1 MGWLVR
7 ELDVS
12 GMPDERAV
20 VTVLGADR
28 VGIVAAIA
36 RVLAENNVNILDL
49 TSSKV
54 RDLFVMIMLVDISNS
69 RVSLE
74 KLKELL
80 GAEAAKIGVQVTVQH
95 ENIFRYMHR
104 V

>member
-1 MGWLVR
+1 
-7 ELDVS
+7 
-12 GMPDERAV
+12 MPDERAV

-28 VGIVAAIA
+28 VGIVAAIS

-54 RDLFVMIMLVDISNS
+54 RDLFVMIMLVDVSNS

>member
-1 MGWLVR
+1 MA
-7 ELDVS
+7 
-12 GMPDERAV
+12 DERVV

-28 VGIVAAIA
+28 VGIVAGIS

-49 TSSKV
+49 TSSKI
-54 RDLFVMIMLVDISNS
+54 RDLFVMIMLVDISGS

-74 KLKELL
+74 RLKEALNK
-80 GAEAAKIGVQVTVQH
+80 EASRIGVQVSVQH
-95 ENIFRYMHR
+95 EELFRYMHR

>member
-1 MGWLVR
+1 
-7 ELDVS
+7 
-12 GMPDERAV
+12 MPDERAV
-20 VTVLGADR
+20 VTVLGADK
-28 VGIVAAIA
+28 VGIVAAISK
-36 RVLAENNVNILDL
+36 VLAENNVNILDL

-54 RDLFVMIMLVDISNS
+54 RDLFVMIMLIDISNS

>member
-1 MGWLVR
+1 M
-7 ELDVS
+7 S
-12 GMPDERAV
+12 DERAV

-28 VGIVAAIA
+28 VGIVAAIS

-80 GAEAAKIGVQVTVQH
+80 GAEAAKIGVQVTIQH

>member
-1 MGWLVR
+1 
-7 ELDVS
+7 
-12 GMPDERAV
+12 
-20 VTVLGADR
+20 
-28 VGIVAAIA
+28 
-36 RVLAENNVNILDL
+36 
-49 TSSKV
+49 
-54 RDLFVMIMLVDISNS
+54 MIMLVDVSNS

>member
-1 MGWLVR
+1 M
-7 ELDVS
+7 S
-12 GMPDERAV
+12 DERAV

-28 VGIVAAIA
+28 VGIVAAIS

-54 RDLFVMIMLVDISNS
+54 RDLFVMIMLVYISNS

-80 GAEAAKIGVQVTVQH
+80 GAEAAKIGVQVTIQH

>member
-1 MGWLVR
+1 
-7 ELDVS
+7 
-12 GMPDERAV
+12 MPDERAV

>member
-1 MGWLVR
+1 
-7 ELDVS
+7 
-12 GMPDERAV
+12 MPDERAV

-69 RVSLE
+69 KVSLE

>member
-1 MGWLVR
+1 
-7 ELDVS
+7 
-12 GMPDERAV
+12 MPDERVV

-28 VGIVAAIA
+28 VGIVAGISG
-36 RVLAENNVNILDL
+36 VLADNNVNILDL

-54 RDLFVMIMLVDISNS
+54 RDLFVMIMLVDISKS

-80 GAEAAKIGVQVTVQH
+80 EAEAAKIGVQVTVQH

>member
-1 MGWLVR
+1 
-7 ELDVS
+7 
-12 GMPDERAV
+12 MPDERAV

-28 VGIVAAIA
+28 VGIVAAIS

>member
-1 MGWLVR
+1 MQ
-7 ELDVS
+7 
-12 GMPDERAV
+12 DERAV

-28 VGIVAAIA
+28 VGIVAAISK
-36 RVLAENNVNILDL
+36 VLAENNVNILDL

>member
-1 MGWLVR
+1 
-7 ELDVS
+7 
-12 GMPDERAV
+12 MPDERVV

-28 VGIVAAIA
+28 VGIVAGIS

-49 TSSKV
+49 TSSKI
-54 RDLFVMIMLVDISNS
+54 RDLFVMIMLVDIGSS
-69 RVSLE
+69 RVGLE
-74 KLKELL
+74 ELKKMLE
-80 GAEAAKIGVQVTVQH
+80 AEAAKIGVRVTVQH

>member
-1 MGWLVR
+1 
-7 ELDVS
+7 
-12 GMPDERAV
+12 MPEERAV

-28 VGIVAAIA
+28 VGIVAAISK
-36 RVLAENNVNILDL
+36 VLAENNVNILDL

-54 RDLFVMIMLVDISNS
+54 RDLFVMIMLIDISNS
-69 RVSLE
+69 KVTLE

>member
-1 MGWLVR
+1 
-7 ELDVS
+7 
-12 GMPDERAV
+12 MPDERAV

-28 VGIVAAIA
+28 VGIVAAISK
-36 RVLAENNVNILDL
+36 VLAENNVNILDL

>member
-1 MGWLVR
+1 MVR
-7 ELDVS
+7 EQDAS
-12 GMPDERAV
+12 DMPDERAV
-20 VTVLGADR
+20 VTVIGADK
-28 VGIVAAIA
+28 VGIVAAISK
-36 RVLAENNVNILDL
+36 VLAENNVNILDL

-54 RDLFVMIMLVDISNS
+54 RDFFVMIMLIDISNS

-80 GAEAAKIGVQVTVQH
+80 GAEAAKIGVQVAVQH

>member
-1 MGWLVR
+1 
-7 ELDVS
+7 
-12 GMPDERAV
+12 MPDERAV

-28 VGIVAAIA
+28 VGIVAAISK
-36 RVLAENNVNILDL
+36 VLAENNVNILDL

-54 RDLFVMIMLVDISNS
+54 RDLFVMIMLIDISNS